1 MTREEHLKLI
11 QEQLTKIEELRAE
24 HNLEVEE
31 FERANREYDQ
41 KCNVY
46 HDREAAFFSK
56 LDDLM
61 GDLEVLISNSRSA

>member
-1 MTREEHLKLI
+1 MTKEEHLKLI

-24 HNLEVEE
+24 HDREAEE
-31 FERANREYDQ
+31 FEKLSREYDQ
-41 KCNVY
+41 KSDIY
-46 HDREAAFFSK
+46 HGREAAFFSK